1 MVGRTALWISLLLMA
16 SSGCAPDMSEQ
27 PRYGPLARSD
37 FFPDERSA
45 RPLPTGVVPQEA
57 AVTSAQ
63 ESRLAQLKRGRERYD
78 IFCSPCHGRVGDG
91 AGMVVQRGF
100 SRPPSLHL
108 PRLRSASDEQLE
120 AVISHGF
127 GAMYSYENR
136 VATHDRPL
144 VVDYIRALQL
154 SQSASTSDIPSDLPP
169 QQRRSL
175 EEAK

>member
-1 MVGRTALWISLLLMA
+1 MVGRFAPWIVLLVAL
-16 SSGCAPDMSEQ
+16 SGCAPDMSEQ
-27 PRYGPLARSD
+27 PRYDPMSRSD
-37 FFPDERSA
+37 FFTDERSA
-45 RPLPTGVVPQEA
+45 RPLVSGVVPQTA
-57 AVTSAQ
+57 AASSSAGN
-63 ESRLAQLKRGRERYD
+63 RLALLKRGRERYD

-108 PRLRSASDEQLE
+108 PRLRSASDEHLE

-136 VATHDRPL
+136 VAAHDRPP

-154 SQSASTSDIPSDLPP
+154 SQNASLSDLPP
-169 QQRRSL
+169 QQRRQL
-175 EEAK
+175 EEEK